1 MYEKIVRQQRKE
13 IAKLTL
19 EQQGKVLGLY
29 DHAIGDLIEKA
40 SGTKDKSLGRRWT
53 LDYFDELERV
63 RNELERELEVQ
74 ILGSSKKAAKIG
86 TKAEQQVMTEIFRKA
101 NIDTGDH
108 FTSMFSQVQ
117 DNVVRDIIT
126 GNLYKDKRTLS
137 QRIWNHGED
146 FEKDIQ
152 YTINQAILQKKSAIE
167 LAADLEKFVREPAR
181 RGTTWGRCYPNLR
194 NKRVDYNAMRLARTS
209 INHSYQ
215 TASIQASNL
224 NPFVEGI
231 EWQSAL
237 IHGRTC
243 KLCKERHGQVFDKK
257 DVPLDHPNGLCTM
270 LPVIEKSLDKV
281 ADELRDWLYGGENF
295 VLDNWYNEYGEYFGK
310 AIKGKAI
317 EVKIIEKPRERI
329 YKSTKEAFKRV
340 AYTNIDKEYAKEI
353 DIELLDI
360 INKYPLDSKN
370 MTVKALKKRNVF
382 GYREYGITHNKKTG
396 ELRLVD
402 DIVYSNFLHKNKE
415 VSTKYHVM
423 NYRHRGSLLGDSKK
437 AHLATISHEYGHAID
452 TYYLLAKDKKLMED
466 IKNIEGVTLDWG
478 TVDLANSINRRL
490 AGSKEK
496 LSHVLWDRM
505 QEEYSMKDKEFHR
518 KVYDEL
524 GSYAASK
531 PEEFLA
537 EGFANMLC
545 LEEGQKTEFIKKFE
559 KMFNEEFNKV
569 LRGGV

>member
-243 KLCKERHGQVFDKK
+243 ELCKERHGQVFPVK
-257 DVPLDHPNGLCTM
+257 DVPLDHP
-270 LPVIEKSLDKV
+270 
-281 ADELRDWLYGGENF
+281 
-295 VLDNWYNEYGEYFGK
+295 
-310 AIKGKAI
+310 
-317 EVKIIEKPRERI
+317 
-329 YKSTKEAFKRV
+329 
-340 AYTNIDKEYAKEI
+340 
-353 DIELLDI
+353 
-360 INKYPLDSKN
+360 
-370 MTVKALKKRNVF
+370 
-382 GYREYGITHNKKTG
+382 
-396 ELRLVD
+396 
-402 DIVYSNFLHKNKE
+402 
-415 VSTKYHVM
+415 
-423 NYRHRGSLLGDSKK
+423 
-437 AHLATISHEYGHAID
+437 
-452 TYYLLAKDKKLMED
+452 
-466 IKNIEGVTLDWG
+466 
-478 TVDLANSINRRL
+478 
-490 AGSKEK
+490 
-496 LSHVLWDRM
+496 
-505 QEEYSMKDKEFHR
+505 
-518 KVYDEL
+518 
-524 GSYAASK
+524 
-531 PEEFLA
+531 
-537 EGFANMLC
+537 
-545 LEEGQKTEFIKKFE
+545 
-559 KMFNEEFNKV
+559 
-569 LRGGV
+569 